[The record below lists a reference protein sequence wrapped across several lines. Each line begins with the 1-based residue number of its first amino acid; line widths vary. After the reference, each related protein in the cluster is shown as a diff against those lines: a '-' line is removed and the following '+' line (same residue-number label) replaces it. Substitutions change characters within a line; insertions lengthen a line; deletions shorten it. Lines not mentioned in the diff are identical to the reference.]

1 MTLLRRFAAAS
12 LPLSASLII
21 AACAAPDTDGQDV
34 LSEVPGVPEVSADG
48 SAIQVNA
55 ITEAP
60 TGYDGLSNGFSTQA
74 DMDAA
79 AEVFREIHAIEDGLG
94 PVYNDTSCAACH
106 HIPVLGGSSNVLEL
120 RAGHFNGTQFVEAP
134 GGSLIQAHAID
145 PAIQE
150 VVPPGNEVR
159 ANRISL
165 ATFGDG
171 FVEAINNSTIIGIAN
186 SQPAAQR
193 GTAIQV
199 PVLEAPGTTRIGRFG
214 WKDQNGSLLSD
225 AAEEYIDEIGITSR
239 LRPVEETSNGNP
251 VDAFDHVPDPEDTN
265 NDLDSLALFMRS
277 LKAPPVDAA
286 RAGTASAVRGSNLF
300 NQIGCAVCH
309 VRTIT
314 TAPAG
319 TVINGGAFT
328 VPAALGDKNIHPL
341 CDFLLHDVGTG
352 DGIVQNGGQGTR
364 NKVRT
369 ACLWGVRTRDHLMH
383 DGASPTLSNAI
394 SRHGNQAAAARNNF
408 NALSTGQKQNV
419 LDFLGSL

>member
-1 MTLLRRFAAAS
+1 MTMLRRFATVS
-12 LPLSASLII
+12 PLLSASLIV
-21 AACAAPDTDGQDV
+21 AACSAPDADGQDV
-34 LSEVPGVPEVSADG
+34 WSDVPSVPEVSADG

-79 AEVFREIHAIEDGLG
+79 AEIFREIHAVEDGLG

-120 RAGHFNGTQFVEAP
+120 RVGHFNGTQFVDPP

-171 FVEAINNSTIIGIAN
+171 FVEAINNSTITGIAS

-214 WKDQNGSLLSD
+214 WKDQNASLLSD
-225 AAEEYIDEIGITSR
+225 AAVEYLDEIGITSR
-239 LRPVEETSNGNP
+239 LEPVEETSNGNP
-251 VDAFDHVPDPEDTN
+251 VTAFDHVPDPEDTN

-277 LKAPPVDAA
+277 LKAPPVDAT
-286 RAGTASAVRGSNLF
+286 RAATASAVRGSNLF

-328 VPAALGDKNIHPL
+328 VPPALGDKNIHPL
-341 CDFLLHDVGTG
+341 CDFLLHNIGTG
-352 DGIVQNGGQGTR
+352 DGIVQNGGQATR
-364 NKVRT
+364 NQVRT

-383 DGASPTLSNAI
+383 DGASPTLTNAI
-394 SRHGNQAAAARNNF
+394 SRHANQAAAARNNF
-408 NALSTGQKQNV
+408 NALSASQKQNV

>member
-1 MTLLRRFAAAS
+1 MTMLQRFAIAS
-12 LPLSASLII
+12 SLLSASLFL
-21 AACAAPDTDGQDV
+21 AACSAPDTDGQDV
-34 LSEVPGVPEVSADG
+34 PSGEPQVSAESSG
-48 SAIQVNA
+48 ISANA

-79 AEVFREIHAIEDGLG
+79 AEIFSEIHAVEDGLG
-94 PVYNDTSCAACH
+94 PVYNATSCVECH
-106 HIPVLGGSSNVLEL
+106 NTPVRGGSSNVLEL
-120 RAGHFNGTQFVEAP
+120 RVGHFNGTQFVDPP

-145 PAIQE
+145 PSIQE

-159 ANRISL
+159 AMRISL
-165 ATFGDG
+165 AIFGDG
-171 FVEAINNSTIIGIAN
+171 FVEAIDSNTIIAIAN

-193 GTAIQV
+193 GMAVQV
-199 PVLEAPGTTRIGRFG
+199 PVLEAPGANRVGRFG
-214 WKDQNGSLLSD
+214 WKDQNASLLSD

-251 VDAFDHVPDPEDTN
+251 VTAFDHVPDPEDTS
-265 NDLDSLALFMRS
+265 NDIDSLALFMRS
-277 LKAPPVDAA
+277 LKAPPVDAT
-286 RAGTASAVRGSNLF
+286 RAATASAARGSNLF

-341 CDFLLHDVGTG
+341 CDFLLHDIGTG

-364 NKVRT
+364 NKLRT

-383 DGASPTLSNAI
+383 DGASPTPADAI
-394 SRHGNQAAAARNNF
+394 RRHANQAAAARNNF
-408 NALSTGQKQNV
+408 NALSASQKQNV

>member
-1 MTLLRRFAAAS
+1 
-12 LPLSASLII
+12 LIV
-21 AACAAPDTDGQDV
+21 AACSAPDTDGQDIW
-34 LSEVPGVPEVSADG
+34 SDVPSVPEVSADG

-79 AEVFREIHAIEDGLG
+79 AEIFREIHAVEDGLG

-120 RAGHFNGTQFVEAP
+120 RVGHFNGTQFVDPP

-171 FVEAINNSTIIGIAN
+171 FVEAINNSTITGIAN

-225 AAEEYIDEIGITSR
+225 AAVEYLDEIGITSR
-239 LRPVEETSNGNP
+239 LEPVEETSNGNP
-251 VDAFDHVPDPEDTN
+251 VTAFDHVPDPEDTN
-265 NDLDSLALFMRS
+265 NDLDSLTLFMRS
-277 LKAPPVDAA
+277 LKAPPVDAT
-286 RAGTASAVRGSNLF
+286 RAATASAVRGSNLF

-341 CDFLLHDVGTG
+341 CDFLLHDIGTG

-364 NKVRT
+364 NKIRT

-383 DGASPTLSNAI
+383 DGGSPTPANAI
-394 SRHGNQAAAARNNF
+394 SRHANQAAAARNNF
-408 NALSTGQKQNV
+408 NALSASQKQNV